1 MISTLV
7 LHKAYGPDAIKSS
20 ASSVQPSNALVCARK
35 KRRKGGHASL
45 VTRHLFPSSIS
56 RQGEIDNQESG
67 SAHFPVMYPV
77 TISMYRLDDQDC
89 IKFGVGGPLF
99 IYKMVDNNCPEN
111 SISLFWAGLVDHF
124 L

>member
-7 LHKAYGPDAIKSS
+7 LVHKAYGPDAIKSS

-77 TISMYRLDDQDC
+77 TKVSLISDIFSLRLKSPKKVLNHDPDR
-89 IKFGVGGPLF
+89 
-99 IYKMVDNNCPEN
+99 
-111 SISLFWAGLVDHF
+111 
-124 L
+124 